1 MFRRNVRQRGLVTLH
16 IGKLAP
22 LFISKIQQQHSQV
35 VSCHPKQP
43 FLVVTHFPYNYLVR
57 YTGKAASPHQV
68 SQIRVPMLFL
78 WHVDIGSHRV
88 CNDPYQSVLIHI
100 NPVIVIGVQA
110 LLDKIVFP
118 KHFSVCSVD
127 THQFA
132 QG

>member
-1 MFRRNVRQRGLVTLH
+1 MFRCNVGQRRLITLH

-22 LFISKIQQQHSQV
+22 LLIGKVQKQHSQV

-43 FLVVTHFPYNYLVR
+43 FLVVTHFPYNYLVM

-68 SQIRVPMLFL
+68 SQIRVPTFFL

-100 NPVIVIGVQA
+100 NPIVVIGVQA
-110 LLDKIVFP
+110 FLDKIVFP
-118 KHFSVCSVD
+118 KHFSFCPVD